1 VKNRIHLEDVVLRYR
16 LIQERPNSLREAF
29 AKMFHKRSEVLE
41 LEATSHVSVNVS
53 DGETLGIIGRN
64 GCGKSTLLKII
75 AGVLKP
81 TAGVV
86 QITGSVAPL
95 IELGAGFHPDLT
107 GHENIILN
115 GLLLGLTRKQIREY
129 ERSIIEF
136 SELGDFI
143 NSPVKQY
150 SSGMYMRLAFAIAI
164 QVDPDIL
171 LVDEILSVGDA
182 EFRTKCEEAIAS
194 IQRRN
199 KTIVLVSHELDAVTH
214 ICNRVVLMEA
224 GRIVAD
230 GSAEQV
236 VREYHT
242 RMADHVLTGYRM
254 PAPSSTSSVVGG
266 D

>member
-1 VKNRIHLEDVVLRYR
+1 MKNRIHLEDVVLRYR
-16 LIQERPNSLREAF
+16 LIQERANSLREAF
-29 AKMFHKRSEVLE
+29 AKMFHKRSEIME
-41 LEATSHVSVNVS
+41 LEATSHVSLDVS
-53 DGETLGIIGRN
+53 EGETVGIIGRN

-75 AGVLKP
+75 AGVINP
-81 TAGVV
+81 TAGIV
-86 QITGSVAPL
+86 QVTGSVAPL

-107 GHENIILN
+107 GHENIVLN

-182 EFRTKCEEAIAS
+182 EFRAKCEEAIAN
-194 IQRRN
+194 IQRRR
-199 KTIVLVSHELDAVTH
+199 KTIILVSHEMDAVSH
-214 ICNRVVLMEA
+214 VCGRVLLMEA
-224 GRIVAD
+224 GRVVAD

-236 VREYHT
+236 IGEYQS
-242 RMADHVLTGYRM
+242 RVADHALTGYRM
-254 PAPSSTSSVVGG
+254 PTPSSASKVVGNR
-266 D
+266 